1 MKLRLRKMKATVYI
15 TGSIAAYK
23 AINVVRNFQKEG
35 HEVRVVMTKEA
46 VHLIGTQTLAALTK
60 YPVLT
65 DLWEKERAD
74 QIQHIELADWTEIA
88 VVVPATANFIAKIAN
103 GIADDAASTTFLATA
118 SPKYVVPAMNSH
130 MWSNPAFQRNLAL
143 LKQDGIAVMDPAT
156 GRLAEGYSGKG
167 RMPEPDNIMAWI
179 DDSFQAKQ
187 ILAGKKIVIT
197 AGGTISPL
205 DPVRF
210 LGNRS
215 SGKMG
220 IALAKADLVA
230 GAEVILISGHIAV
243 SLPNSPSLKNI
254 KVETTEQMFSAVKTA
269 FLGADALIMAAA
281 VADYEPVNYI
291 AHKIKKQDQGDELK
305 IYLKET
311 PDILKKMGSIKKAN
325 QVVVG
330 FAAETN
336 NLLENASKKLQE
348 KKADMIVA
356 NDVSHGVFGSDEDK
370 VMVLRQDKTTENIT
384 ETTKVEIAKKIIV
397 LVAEELESRKV
408 EK

>member
-1 MKLRLRKMKATVYI
+1 MKATIYI

-23 AINVVRNFQKEG
+23 AISVVRDFQKEG
-35 HEVRVVMTKEA
+35 HEVRVAMTEEA

-60 YPVLT
+60 HPVLT
-65 DLWEKERAD
+65 DLWKENRAD
-74 QIQHIELADWTEIA
+74 KIQHIELADWTDIA

-118 SPKYVVPAMNSH
+118 APKYVIPAMNSH
-130 MWSNPAFQRNLAL
+130 MWSNPAFQRNLQQ
-143 LKQDGIAVMDPAT
+143 LKQDGIFVMDPDT
-156 GRLAEGYSGKG
+156 GRLAEGYNGKG
-167 RMPEPDNIMAWI
+167 RMPEPAAIMNWI
-179 DDSFQAKQ
+179 NSSLQVNDE
-187 ILAGKKIVIT
+187 LAGKKVVIT

-205 DPVRF
+205 DPVRY

-220 IALAKADLVA
+220 LALANAALRA
-230 GAEVILISGHIAV
+230 GAEVVLIVGHV
-243 SLPNSPSLKNI
+243 SVPIPASSKMTVI
-254 KVETTEQMFSAVKTA
+254 HVETTEEMLTAVKKA
-269 FLGADALIMAAA
+269 FSTADALIMAAA

-291 AHKIKKQDQGDELK
+291 DHKIKKQDQGDKLK

-311 PDILKKMGSIKKAN
+311 PDILKTMGSLKQEQ

-336 NLLENASKKLQE
+336 DLLENATKKL
-348 KKADMIVA
+348 KNKNADMIVA
-356 NDVSHGVFGSDEDK
+356 NNVSQGVFGSDRDK
-370 VMVLRQDKTTENIT
+370 VTVLRKDKANENIA
-384 ETTKVEIAKKIIV
+384 ETTKVEIAKKIIT

-408 EK
+408 IK

>member
-1 MKLRLRKMKATVYI
+1 
-15 TGSIAAYK
+15 
-23 AINVVRNFQKEG
+23 
-35 HEVRVVMTKEA
+35 
-46 VHLIGTQTLAALTK
+46 
-60 YPVLT
+60 
-65 DLWEKERAD
+65 
-74 QIQHIELADWTEIA
+74 
-88 VVVPATANFIAKIAN
+88 
-103 GIADDAASTTFLATA
+103 
-118 SPKYVVPAMNSH
+118 
-130 MWSNPAFQRNLAL
+130 
-143 LKQDGIAVMDPAT
+143 
-156 GRLAEGYSGKG
+156 
-167 RMPEPDNIMAWI
+167 
-179 DDSFQAKQ
+179 
-187 ILAGKKIVIT
+187 
-197 AGGTISPL
+197 
-205 DPVRF
+205 
-210 LGNRS
+210 
-215 SGKMG
+215 MG
-220 IALAKADLVA
+220 IALAKAALVA

-254 KVETTEQMFSAVKTA
+254 KVETTEQMLSAVKTA

-348 KKADMIVA
+348 KNADMIVA

-370 VMVLRQDKTTENIT
+370 VTVLRQDKTTENIT

-408 EK
+408 

>member
-1 MKLRLRKMKATVYI
+1 MKATIYI

-23 AINVVRNFQKEG
+23 AISVVRDFQKEG
-35 HEVRVVMTKEA
+35 HEVRVAMTEEA

-60 YPVLT
+60 HPVLT
-65 DLWEKERAD
+65 DLWKENRAD
-74 QIQHIELADWTEIA
+74 KIQHIELADWTDIA

-118 SPKYVVPAMNSH
+118 APKYVIPAMNSH
-130 MWSNPAFQRNLAL
+130 MWSNRAFQRNLQQ
-143 LKQDGIAVMDPAT
+143 LKQDGILVMDPDT
-156 GRLAEGYSGKG
+156 GRLAEGYNGKG
-167 RMPEPDNIMAWI
+167 RMPEPAAIMNWI
-179 DDSFQAKQ
+179 NSSLQVNDE
-187 ILAGKKIVIT
+187 LAGKKVVIT

-205 DPVRF
+205 DPVRY

-220 IALAKADLVA
+220 LALANAALRA
-230 GAEVILISGHIAV
+230 GAEVVLIVGHV
-243 SLPNSPSLKNI
+243 SVPIPASSKMTVI
-254 KVETTEQMFSAVKTA
+254 HVETTEEMLTAVKKA
-269 FLGADALIMAAA
+269 FSTADALIMAAA

-291 AHKIKKQDQGDELK
+291 DHKIKKQDQGDKLK

-311 PDILKKMGSIKKAN
+311 PDILKTMGSLKQEQ

-336 NLLENASKKLQE
+336 DLLENATKKL
-348 KKADMIVA
+348 KNKNADMIVA
-356 NDVSHGVFGSDEDK
+356 NNVSQGVFGSDRDK
-370 VMVLRQDKTTENIT
+370 VTVLRKDKANENIA
-384 ETTKVEIAKKIIV
+384 ETTKVEIAKKIIT

-408 EK
+408 IK

>member
-1 MKLRLRKMKATVYI
+1 MKATIYI

-23 AINVVRNFQKEG
+23 AISVVRDFQKEG
-35 HEVRVVMTKEA
+35 HEVRVAMTEEA

-60 YPVLT
+60 HPVLT
-65 DLWEKERAD
+65 DLWKENRAD
-74 QIQHIELADWTEIA
+74 KIQHIELADWTDIA

-118 SPKYVVPAMNSH
+118 APKYVIPAMNSH
-130 MWSNPAFQRNLAL
+130 MWSNRAFQRNLQQ
-143 LKQDGIAVMDPAT
+143 LKQDGILVMDPDT
-156 GRLAEGYSGKG
+156 GRLAEGYNGKG
-167 RMPEPDNIMAWI
+167 RMPEPAAIMNWI
-179 DDSFQAKQ
+179 NSSLQVNDE
-187 ILAGKKIVIT
+187 LAGKKVVIT

-205 DPVRF
+205 DPVRY

-220 IALAKADLVA
+220 LALANEALTA
-230 GAEVILISGHIAV
+230 GAEVVLIVGHV
-243 SLPNSPSLKNI
+243 SVPITASSKMTVI
-254 KVETTEQMFSAVKTA
+254 HVETTEEMLTAVKKA
-269 FLGADALIMAAA
+269 FSTADALIMAAA

-291 AHKIKKQDQGDELK
+291 DHKIKKQDQGDKLK

-311 PDILKKMGSIKKAN
+311 PDILKTMGSLKQEQ

-336 NLLENASKKLQE
+336 DLLENATKKL
-348 KKADMIVA
+348 KNKNADMIVA
-356 NDVSHGVFGSDEDK
+356 NNVSQGVFGSDKDK
-370 VMVLRQDKTTENIT
+370 VTVLRKDKANENIA
-384 ETTKVEIAKKIIV
+384 ETTKVEIAKKIIT

-408 EK
+408 IK

>member
-1 MKLRLRKMKATVYI
+1 MKATIYI

-23 AINVVRNFQKEG
+23 AISVVRDFQKEG
-35 HEVRVVMTKEA
+35 HEVRVAMTEEA

-60 YPVLT
+60 HPVLT
-65 DLWEKERAD
+65 DLWKENRAD
-74 QIQHIELADWTEIA
+74 KIQHIELADWTDIA

-118 SPKYVVPAMNSH
+118 APKYVIPAMNSH
-130 MWSNPAFQRNLAL
+130 MWSNRAFQRNLQQ
-143 LKQDGIAVMDPAT
+143 LKQDGILVMDPDT
-156 GRLAEGYSGKG
+156 GRLAEGYNGKG
-167 RMPEPDNIMAWI
+167 RMPEPAAIMNWVNSSLQVN
-179 DDSFQAKQ
+179 DE
-187 ILAGKKIVIT
+187 LAGKKVVIT

-205 DPVRF
+205 DPVRY

-220 IALAKADLVA
+220 LALANAALRA
-230 GAEVILISGHIAV
+230 GAEVVLIVGHV
-243 SLPNSPSLKNI
+243 SVPIPASSKMTVI
-254 KVETTEQMFSAVKTA
+254 HVETTEEMLTAVKKA
-269 FLGADALIMAAA
+269 FSTADALIMAAA

-291 AHKIKKQDQGDELK
+291 DHKIKKQDQGDKLK

-311 PDILKKMGSIKKAN
+311 PDILKTMGSLKQEQ

-336 NLLENASKKLQE
+336 DLLENATKKL
-348 KKADMIVA
+348 KNKNADMIVA
-356 NDVSHGVFGSDEDK
+356 NNVSQGVFGSDKDK
-370 VMVLRQDKTTENIT
+370 VTVLRKDKANENIA
-384 ETTKVEIAKKIIV
+384 ETTKVEIAKKIIT

-408 EK
+408 IK

>member
-1 MKLRLRKMKATVYI
+1 MKATIYI

-23 AINVVRNFQKEG
+23 AISVVRDFQKEG
-35 HEVRVVMTKEA
+35 HEVRVAMTEEA

-65 DLWEKERAD
+65 DLWKENTAD
-74 QIQHIELADWTEIA
+74 KIQHIELADWTDIA

-118 SPKYVVPAMNSH
+118 APKYVIPAMNSH
-130 MWSNPAFQRNLAL
+130 MWSNPAFQRNLQQ
-143 LKQDGIAVMDPAT
+143 LKQDGIFVMDPDT

-167 RMPEPDNIMAWI
+167 RMPEPTAIMEWI
-179 DDSFQAKQ
+179 NSSFQVNDE
-187 ILAGKKIVIT
+187 LAGKKVVIT
-197 AGGTISPL
+197 AGGTVSPL
-205 DPVRF
+205 DPVRY

-220 IALAKADLVA
+220 IALAKAALAAD
-230 GAEVILISGHIAV
+230 AEVVLIVGHISVAI
-243 SLPNSPSLKNI
+243 PKSPTMTVVH
-254 KVETTEQMFSAVKTA
+254 VETTEEMLAAVKAA
-269 FLGADALIMAAA
+269 FATADALIMAAA

-291 AHKIKKQDQGDELK
+291 DHKIKKQDQGDKLK

-311 PDILKKMGSIKKAN
+311 PDILKIMGSLKQEQ

-336 NLLENASKKLQE
+336 DLLENAAKKL
-348 KKADMIVA
+348 KNKNADMIVA
-356 NDVSHGVFGSDEDK
+356 NNVSQGVFGSDKDK
-370 VMVLRQDKTTENIT
+370 VTVLRKDKANENIA
-384 ETTKVEIAKKIIV
+384 ETTKVEIAKKIIT

-408 EK
+408 IK

>member
-1 MKLRLRKMKATVYI
+1 MKATVYI

-220 IALAKADLVA
+220 IALAKAALVA

-356 NDVSHGVFGSDEDK
+356 NDVSHGVFGSDKDK
-370 VMVLRQDKTTENIT
+370 VTVLRQDKTTENIT

>member
-1 MKLRLRKMKATVYI
+1 MKATVYI

-220 IALAKADLVA
+220 IALAKAALVA

-356 NDVSHGVFGSDEDK
+356 NVVSH
-370 VMVLRQDKTTENIT
+370 
-384 ETTKVEIAKKIIV
+384 
-397 LVAEELESRKV
+397 
-408 EK
+408 

>member
-1 MKLRLRKMKATVYI
+1 MKATIYI

-23 AINVVRNFQKEG
+23 AISVVRDFQKEG
-35 HEVRVVMTKEA
+35 HEVRVAMTKEA

-65 DLWEKERAD
+65 DLWKEETAD
-74 QIQHIELADWTEIA
+74 RIQHIELADWTDIA

-103 GIADDAASTTFLATA
+103 GLADDAASTTFLATA
-118 SPKYVVPAMNSH
+118 AHKYVVPAMNSH
-130 MWSNPAFQRNLAL
+130 MRANPAFQRNLSL
-143 LKQDGIAVMDPAT
+143 LKQDGISVMEPAT

-167 RMPEPDNIMAWI
+167 RMPEPDEIMSWI
-179 DDSFQAKQ
+179 NESLQAKDE
-187 ILAGKKIVIT
+187 LKGRKIVIT
-197 AGGTISPL
+197 AGGTVSPL
-205 DPVRF
+205 DPVRY

-220 IALAKADLVA
+220 IALTQAALAA
-230 GAEVILISGHIAV
+230 GAEVILISGHISV
-243 SLPNSPSLKNI
+243 PLPQSPKLKNVH
-254 KVETTEQMFSAVKTA
+254 VETTEDMLSAVKDV
-269 FLGADALIMAAA
+269 FSSADALIMAAA

-291 AHKIKKQDQGDELK
+291 DHKIKKQDQGDELK

-311 PDILKKMGSIKKAN
+311 PDILKTMGSLKNEK

-336 NLLENASKKLQE
+336 DLLENAAKKLQ
-348 KKADMIVA
+348 KKNADMIVA

-370 VMVLRQDKTTENIT
+370 VTILRKDKANQNLKER
-384 ETTKVEIAKKIIV
+384 TKVEIAKKIIA
-397 LVAEELESRKV
+397 LVADELESR
-408 EK
+408 EDIE